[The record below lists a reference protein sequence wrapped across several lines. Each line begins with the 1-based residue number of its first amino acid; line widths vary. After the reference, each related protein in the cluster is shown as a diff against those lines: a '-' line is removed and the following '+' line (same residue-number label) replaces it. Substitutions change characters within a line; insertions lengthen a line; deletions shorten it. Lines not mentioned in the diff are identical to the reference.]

1 LSFFINKNQFFLFI
15 FCILIILH
23 LVYLSSFV
31 LSLFLYNI
39 FLVFPLFYP
48 YTFFW
53 TKMLFFI
60 FYTLSIYHSILGL
73 FILFFLFLFYIYI
86 FFFLYSFFFF
96 WKNIIQKLRKW
107 CFIIAITTLFHYFAT
122 LKINMRSYMFLLT
135 IIIFI
140 IVYYR

>member
-1 LSFFINKNQFFLFI
+1 LSFFIYKNQFFLFI

-31 LSLFLYNI
+31 LSLFLYNS

-73 FILFFLFLFYIYI
+73 FILFFLFLFLYIY
-86 FFFLYSFFFF
+86 FFLYSFFFL
-96 WKNIIQKLRKW
+96 KKYYTK
-107 CFIIAITTLFHYFAT
+107 TKEMVFHYSNYNIVSFFCYVKNQHEI
-122 LKINMRSYMFLLT
+122 LHVFINNYNIYYSLL
-135 IIIFI
+135 
-140 IVYYR
+140 